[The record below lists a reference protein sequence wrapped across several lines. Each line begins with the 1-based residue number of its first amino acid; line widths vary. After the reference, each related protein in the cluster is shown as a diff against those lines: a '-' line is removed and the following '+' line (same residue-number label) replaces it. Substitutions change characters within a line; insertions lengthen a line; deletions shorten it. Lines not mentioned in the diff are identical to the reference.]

1 MAVVSGDV
9 YINEALPAFFGVDNI
24 FTLYKEET
32 SYAGYWLAPDE
43 TAATFI
49 VNLGCQQDF
58 SAIRLVNTHNQG
70 HRDRSTKK
78 FR

>member
-1 MAVVSGDV
+1 MSVVSGDV
-9 YINEALPAFFGVDNI
+9 LSAFGVENI
-24 FTLYKEET
+24 FTLYNAET
-32 SYAGYWLAPDE
+32 SDEGYWLAPE
-43 TAATFI
+43 TAAATFI

>member
-1 MAVVSGDV
+1 MSVVSGDV
-9 YINEALPAFFGVDNI
+9 WRKKERLSAFFGVENI
-24 FTLYKEET
+24 FTLNKAET
-32 SYAGYWLAPDE
+32 SYAGYWIAPE

-58 SAIRLVNTHNQG
+58 SAIRLVNTHNQM
-70 HRDRSTKK
+70 HRDRATKK